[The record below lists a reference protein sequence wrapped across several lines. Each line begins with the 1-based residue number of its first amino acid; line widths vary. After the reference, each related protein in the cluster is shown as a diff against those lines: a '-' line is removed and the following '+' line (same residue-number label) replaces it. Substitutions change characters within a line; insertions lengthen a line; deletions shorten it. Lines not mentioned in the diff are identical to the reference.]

1 MLFEVPYNFD
11 ENLIKFYKK
20 NKSFINYLYLPPY
33 EEDSANTRTSIQT
46 STVGHCYMPRTRE
59 EYERHLHKITEAGL
73 RFVVLW
79 QVFGLDLTIEMLN
92 YYSRLNASGFIV
104 ANDKNA
110 AFIKRHNPQLLVIC
124 SIVQRTCYNILE
136 KDLSNYDYVILY
148 YTFNRALDALKRL
161 PQLKDKLII
170 MPNSL
175 CDVNCPSVHHW
186 FPAKDRPF
194 DPSRDCSMTIEHIDR
209 CGLILPEHLHFF
221 DDYVGG
227 YKLQGREL
235 PTEAIKYL
243 CHFYF
248 KRTKYKDF
256 IAPFLSEDMAR
267 KFKELFTIFT
277 IDEYYNTKTAQVLDK
292 MKNP

>member
-46 STVGHCYMPRTRE
+46 GTVGHCYMPQTRE
-59 EYERHLHKITEAGL
+59 EYERHLRKITEAGL

-79 QVFGLDLTIEMLN
+79 QVPGLDLSIEMLN

-110 AFIKRHNPQLLVIC
+110 AFIRQNKPQLLVIC

-148 YTFNRALDALKRL
+148 YTFNRALDALRRL
-161 PQLKDKLII
+161 TQLKDKLII

-186 FPAKDRPF
+186 FPTKDRPF

-209 CGLILPEHLHFF
+209 CGLILPEHLRLF

-248 KRTKYKDF
+248 KRTKYDDF
-256 IAPFLSEDMAR
+256 IAPFLSEDMAK
-267 KFKELFTIFT
+267 KFKKLFTRFT
-277 IDEYYNTKTAQVLDK
+277 IDEYYNTKTAQILDK
-292 MKNP
+292 IKNL

>member
-11 ENLIKFYKK
+11 EQLITFYKK

-33 EEDSANTRTSIQT
+33 KEDSANTRTSIQT
-46 STVGHCYMPRTRE
+46 STLGHCYMPKTRE
-59 EYERHLHKITEAGL
+59 EYEQHLHKITEAGL

-79 QVFGLDLTIEMLN
+79 QVFGLKMSTKVLN
-92 YYSRLNASGFIV
+92 YYTKLHASGFIV
-104 ANDKNA
+104 ADDRNA
-110 AFIKRHNPQLLVIC
+110 AFIKQNFPQLLVIC
-124 SIVQRTCYNILE
+124 SIVQRTCYNIFE
-136 KDLSNYDYVILY
+136 KNLSNYDYVILY
-148 YTFNRALDALKRL
+148 YPFNRALDALKKLSRI
-161 PQLKDKLII
+161 KEKLII

-186 FPAKDRPF
+186 FPTKERPF

-209 CGLILPEHLHFF
+209 CGLILPEHLELF
-221 DDYVGG
+221 DVYVGG

-248 KRTKYKDF
+248 KRTKYNDF
-256 IAPFLSEDMAR
+256 IAPFLSEEMAK
-267 KFKELFTIFT
+267 KFKELFEKFT
-277 IDEYYNTKTAQVLDK
+277 IDEYYNTKTAQILNRIK
-292 MKNP
+292 S